1 MKFQMMPI
9 IAWVKRYSFSL
20 WAFIIWLILC
30 VPQNVVTVV
39 MYFHQDFKIPLIPNN
54 FTCYEAYKSIQTEI
68 KFWVNGIFVTLLGC
82 FGVIGNL
89 FTALVLKRL
98 ATKSGFNRLLFC
110 LGKKTKNNAKYFLG
124 PFSKYIQSNLVI
136 RNVLI
141 RNKLALRNLLWITNP
156 FIP

>member
-1 MKFQMMPI
+1 MNKI
-9 IAWVKRYSFSL
+9 NVWLKRHSFL
-20 WAFIIWLILC
+20 LITLLVWLILC
-30 VPQNVVTVV
+30 VPQNVVTVI

-68 KFWVNGIFVTLLGC
+68 KFWVNGILVTLLGC

-110 LGKKTKNNAKYFLG
+110 LGKETFN
-124 PFSKYIQSNLVI
+124 
-136 RNVLI
+136 
-141 RNKLALRNLLWITNP
+141 
-156 FIP
+156 

>member
-1 MKFQMMPI
+1 MNKI
-9 IAWVKRYSFSL
+9 NVWLKRHSFL
-20 WAFIIWLILC
+20 LITLIVWLILC
-30 VPQNVVTVV
+30 VPQNVVTVI

-68 KFWVNGIFVTLLGC
+68 KFWVNGILVTLLGC

-110 LGKKTKNNAKYFLG
+110 LGKKTFKPTIFWVPFLNTVKLG
-124 PFSKYIQSNLVI
+124 DKERFDKEQIGVKEPFPV
-136 RNVLI
+136 
-141 RNKLALRNLLWITNP
+141 TNCQ
-156 FIP
+156 FTS